1 MKLLALLASLSTLSH
16 PSAGTFFGIDLLGL
30 FLPQAPTKRQSS
42 SHRLDTPKQGFDRA
56 WKAPPKQTPWI
67 PVNKSSRDMPEA
79 IVGPRRTQMASDA
92 PTSQAPRPQAPRP
105 QTPRQQVTRPQTPRP
120 PAARP
125 PAPRPPPPREAAPG
139 AAGILSRIRPDAL
152 DDPVCAAAAAAY
164 IEAKRRNRSDELAY
178 VAAAAA
184 YVAKLF
190 ENPSYE
196 PDGACARVAEDFMDN
211 F

>member
-1 MKLLALLASLSTLSH
+1 MKLLALLASLSALSQ

-30 FLPQAPTKRQSS
+30 FLPQPPAKRQSS

-56 WKAPPKQTPWI
+56 WKAPPNQTPWI
-67 PVNKSSRDMPEA
+67 PVNKSNRDMPEA
-79 IVGPRRTQMASDA
+79 NVGPRRTQMDSDA
-92 PTSQAPRPQAPRP
+92 PTSQAPRPQAPR
-105 QTPRQQVTRPQTPRP
+105 QQAPRPQVTRP
-120 PAARP
+120 PAS
-125 PAPRPPPPREAAPG
+125 RPPPPREAAPG

>member
-1 MKLLALLASLSTLSH
+1 MKLLALLTSLSALSH
-16 PSAGTFFGIDLLGL
+16 TSAGTFFGIDLLGL
-30 FLPQAPTKRQSS
+30 FLPPAPAKRQSS

-56 WKAPPKQTPWI
+56 WRAPPNQTPWI

-79 IVGPRRTQMASDA
+79 NEGPRRTQTDSDA
-92 PTSQAPRPQAPRP
+92 PTLQPPRPQATRPQAPRP
-105 QTPRQQVTRPQTPRP
+105 QATRP
-120 PAARP
+120 PAFRP
-125 PAPRPPPPREAAPG
+125 PAPAPRPPPPREAAPG